1 MNDYAVWCVNC
12 QCAHSVEGCPLKGK
26 CLFCKERP
34 ATLHFGDLLSL
45 THGGQLNCCELCCAE
60 KQLEFAEERA
70 AAIPVLAAKV
80 VRLREEGQGGVKRR
94 TGI

>member
-1 MNDYAVWCVNC
+1 
-12 QCAHSVEGCPLKGK
+12 
-26 CLFCKERP
+26 
-34 ATLHFGDLLSL
+34 
-45 THGGQLNCCELCCAE
+45 LCCAE